1 MDPQP
6 GSRVRPK
13 KSARDRLIRLA
24 ARNPEWV
31 LGFQDETWWS
41 RVTPAQGSAWAE
53 AQQPLRLVEQ
63 AVPKGEKKAL
73 SCYGLLARCPADPA
87 WSEQMWVRLV
97 AERPV
102 SVLTLEFLEW
112 SCARLEAAGKR
123 ALLMV
128 WDNAGWHIS
137 REVRRWIRVHNWSVR
152 RRGKGVRI
160 VACYLPSRSPWLN
173 PIEPKW
179 MHGTRAVAEPD
190 GLIMLEELERRV
202 CVHFDCEIEPHLC
215 VAEKAA

>member
-1 MDPQP
+1 
-6 GSRVRPK
+6 
-13 KSARDRLIRLA
+13 
-24 ARNPEWV
+24 V

-53 AQQPLRLVEQ
+53 EQRPLHVVGQ
-63 AVPKGEKKAL
+63 SVPKGEKKAL

-102 SVLTLEFLEW
+102 SALTIRFLEW
-112 SCARLEAAGKR
+112 SCAHLEAAGKR

-137 REVRRWIRVHNWSVR
+137 REVKHWIRAHNWSVR
-152 RRGKGVRI
+152 QRGKGVRI
-160 VACYLPSRSPWLN
+160 IACYLPSRRPWLN

-179 MHGTRAVAEPD
+179 MHGKRAVAEPD
-190 GLIMLEELERRV
+190 GLLSLEELERRV
-202 CVHFDCEIEPHLC
+202 CVHFDCEIEPHLR